1 MEVRINNVLP
11 PVANNI
17 ADFISPGWIN
27 DLLSWEAFQPLSKVS
42 YIMYLTH
49 LTIYQIVIQSFTY
62 SFTYT
67 HYIAVLYFLSCLV
80 ITVLVS
86 AVIFVGVELPWLNL
100 EKLMVTR
107 IAQSLTKGTNKKSEA
122 PMSES
127 KAAEVVPTQG

>member
-1 MEVRINNVLP
+1 
-11 PVANNI
+11 
-17 ADFISPGWIN
+17 
-27 DLLSWEAFQPLSKVS
+27 
-42 YIMYLTH
+42 MYLTH

-80 ITVLVS
+80 ITTLVS

-107 IAQSLTKGTNKKSEA
+107 IAQSLTKGTNKKSV
-122 PMSES
+122 SES
-127 KAAEVVPTQG
+127 KAASAVIPTTSNHAT